1 MVIKN
6 HYPRITWRLWDS
18 SKRPIGHGLW
28 WLWWLVLFW
37 LQSWFAT
44 SDKRMGTIRCW
55 FGDLL
60 GDCTLTR
67 VILEVD
73 LFLVD
78 VRESTLTYFSGL
90 WNCSSFHRTNATGIS
105 DNFHDASKNALCFEC
120 VWIVSV
126 KLWMFRENTSML
138 KCIFQVCCLDCHRTS
153 STFPCPS
160 WHLNGRVMVSSWW
173 SYPSMASWACNLM
186 HLPVLVNHPWSR
198 KSCQVWRSSD
208 SVLDFF
214 GMDCMKFG
222 KICWLLLLWKDWWQ
236 FYRYCQWTTFFPSW
250 YGSKHYNC
258 SVVRCGGWL

>member
-138 KCIFQVCCLDCHRTS
+138 KCVFQVCCLDCHRTS

-173 SYPSMASWACNLM
+173 SYPSMASWDCNLM
-186 HLPVLVNHPWSR
+186 PLPVLVNHPWSR
-198 KSCQVWRSSD
+198 KSCQVRFEVRILFWIFSGWIAWSLANFVGC
-208 SVLDFF
+208 SYF
-214 GMDCMKFG
+214 GRLMAILLILSMDN
-222 KICWLLLLWKDWWQ
+222 IL
-236 FYRYCQWTTFFPSW
+236 S
-250 YGSKHYNC
+250 
-258 SVVRCGGWL
+258 

>member
-1 MVIKN
+1 MACGGSDDWCYFGYS
-6 HYPRITWRLWDS
+6 HDL
-18 SKRPIGHGLW
+18 L
-28 WLWWLVLFW
+28 
-37 LQSWFAT
+37 LQT
-44 SDKRMGTIRCW
+44 KRMGTIRCW

-138 KCIFQVCCLDCHRTS
+138 KCVFQVCCLDCHRTS

-236 FYRYCQWTTFFPSW
+236 FYWYCQWTTFFPSW